1 MYDIIMLQNKRKDV
15 IMKLK
20 KFLSILLLGGMVASS
35 VPATRALTPEQREE
49 IKLITTGCLDNSNY
63 TLNKELLELLCGF
76 VCNVDMKIEEDIT
89 ASKQI
94 LAFLNR
100 IALSKGKE
108 FRAPIDTVAHICS
121 AYELFNREFSK
132 EEYKL
137 VTDKL
142 KYIARE
148 NNTEFSS
155 DLGKCLITRCRFLVE
170 VLNQHAISKGLVVS
184 DTSKKIDGPSDGLK
198 FFRV

>member
-1 MYDIIMLQNKRKDV
+1 MLQNKRKDV

-108 FRAPIDTVAHICS
+108 FRAP
-121 AYELFNREFSK
+121 
-132 EEYKL
+132 
-137 VTDKL
+137 
-142 KYIARE
+142 
-148 NNTEFSS
+148 
-155 DLGKCLITRCRFLVE
+155 
-170 VLNQHAISKGLVVS
+170 
-184 DTSKKIDGPSDGLK
+184 
-198 FFRV
+198 